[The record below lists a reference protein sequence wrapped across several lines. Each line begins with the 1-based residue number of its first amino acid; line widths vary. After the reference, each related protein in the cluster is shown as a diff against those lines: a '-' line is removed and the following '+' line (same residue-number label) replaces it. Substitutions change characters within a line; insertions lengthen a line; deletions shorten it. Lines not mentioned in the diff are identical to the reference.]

1 MSILSIES
9 LSYTYPGGQ
18 KAVLREVNAE
28 FEAGKMYAI
37 TGPSGSGKS
46 TLLSLL
52 AGMETPTEGAVIC
65 EGTSLAD
72 MDLDTYRREKI
83 AFVFQAY
90 QLLPLLTALENVC
103 LPMEMQGI
111 STAEALERAD
121 ALLLSVGLP
130 DSLHRHFPGNLS
142 GGEQQRVGIARSLAS
157 GAKVIL
163 ADEPTGNLDDE
174 NTLAVMKLLRTQ
186 VADKGYCVIIV
197 THDPEVAAACDVCY
211 RMQGGILIRSE
222 GKN

>member
-1 MSILSIES
+1 MSILSIEN
-9 LSYTYPGGQ
+9 LSYTYPDGQ
-18 KAVLREVNAE
+18 KAVLRDVSAD

-52 AGMETPTEGAVIC
+52 AGMETPTEGGIVC
-65 EGTSLAD
+65 EGESLAD
-72 MDLDTYRREKI
+72 MDLDAYRREKI

-90 QLLPLLTALENVC
+90 QLLPLLTARENVC
-103 LPMEMQGI
+103 LPMEMQG
-111 STAEALERAD
+111 TPTEEASQRAD

-130 DSLHRHFPGNLS
+130 DSLHRRFPGNLS

-174 NTLAVMKLLRTQ
+174 NTAAIMALLRKQ
-186 VADKGYCVIIV
+186 VTDKGYCVIIV

-211 RMQGGILIRSE
+211 QMRGGTLVESAAS
-222 GKN
+222 

>member
-1 MSILSIES
+1 MSILSIEN

-52 AGMETPTEGAVIC
+52 AGMETPSEGGIVC
-65 EGTSLAD
+65 EGEALAD
-72 MDLDTYRREKI
+72 MDLDAYRREKI

-90 QLLPLLTALENVC
+90 QLLPLLTARENVC
-103 LPMEMQGI
+103 LPMEMQGAP
-111 STAEALERAD
+111 TEEATQRAD

-130 DSLHRHFPGNLS
+130 DTLHKRFPGNLS

-157 GAKVIL
+157 GAKVL
-163 ADEPTGNLDDE
+163 
-174 NTLAVMKLLRTQ
+174 TLEEAAKYAGAAYIGAQIAKHRQRKSDKQQPDKQNQGCQ
-186 VADKGYCVIIV
+186 VRRPLYYVQTA
-197 THDPEVAAACDVCY
+197 
-211 RMQGGILIRSE
+211 E
-222 GKN
+222 GLVPVYGDC

>member
-1 MSILSIES
+1 MSILSIEN

-18 KAVLREVNAE
+18 KAVLRGVNAA
-28 FEAGKMYAI
+28 FEEGKMYAI

-52 AGMETPTEGAVIC
+52 AGMETPSEGKIVC
-65 EGTSLAD
+65 EGESLAD
-72 MDLDTYRREKI
+72 MDLDAYRREKI
-83 AFVFQAY
+83 SFVFQAY
-90 QLLPLLTALENVC
+90 QLLPLLTARENVC
-103 LPMEMQGI
+103 LPMELQGA
-111 STAEALERAD
+111 SSDKATHRAD
-121 ALLLSVGLP
+121 ALLMSVGLA
-130 DSLHRHFPGNLS
+130 DSLHKRFPGNLS

-174 NTLAVMKLLRTQ
+174 NSAAIVALLRKQ
-186 VADKGYCVIIV
+186 VTENGYCVVIV

-211 RMQGGILIRSE
+211 QMHGGSLIE
-222 GKN
+222 NDTD

>member
-1 MSILSIES
+1 MSILSIEN

-18 KAVLREVNAE
+18 KAVLRDVNAA
-28 FEAGKMYAI
+28 FEPGKMYAI

-52 AGMETPTEGAVIC
+52 AGMETPTEGAIVC
-65 EGTSLAD
+65 EGESLAD
-72 MDLDTYRREKI
+72 LDLDAYRREKI

-90 QLLPLLTALENVC
+90 QLLPLLTARENVC
-103 LPMEMQGI
+103 LPMEMQGAP
-111 STAEALERAD
+111 TAEASERAD

-130 DSLHRHFPGNLS
+130 DTLHKRFPGNLS

-163 ADEPTGNLDDE
+163 ADEPTGNLDVFTTNE
-174 NTLAVMKLLRTQ
+174 IMKILNQLAHEYEKCL
-186 VADKGYCVIIV
+186 IIV
-197 THDPEVAAACDVCY
+197 THSPQVADMTDQVYDLSVLNGQAAA
-211 RMQGGILIRSE
+211 Q
-222 GKN
+222 

>member
-1 MSILSIES
+1 MSILSIEN

-18 KAVLREVNAE
+18 RAVLRSVSAD

-52 AGMETPTEGAVIC
+52 AGMETPTEGGIVC
-65 EGTSLAD
+65 EGESLAD
-72 MDLDTYRREKI
+72 MDLDAYRREKI

-90 QLLPLLTALENVC
+90 QLLPLLTARENVR
-103 LPMEMQGI
+103 LPMEMQG
-111 STAEALERAD
+111 TPTEEASERAD

-130 DSLHRHFPGNLS
+130 DTLHERFPGNLS

-174 NTLAVMKLLRTQ
+174 NTAAIMALLRKQAT
-186 VADKGYCVIIV
+186 DRGYCVIIV
-197 THDPEVAAACDVCY
+197 THDPEVAAACDVQY
-211 RMQGGILIRSE
+211 RMLGGTLVAS
-222 GKN
+222 

>member
-1 MSILSIES
+1 MSILSIEN

-18 KAVLREVNAE
+18 KAVLREVNAA

-52 AGMETPTEGAVIC
+52 TGMETPSEGSIVC
-65 EGTSLAD
+65 EGERLAD
-72 MDLDTYRREKI
+72 MDLDAYRREKI

-90 QLLPLLTALENVC
+90 QLLPLLTARENVC
-103 LPMEMQGI
+103 LPMEMQGTPT
-111 STAEALERAD
+111 SEAAARAEAL
-121 ALLLSVGLP
+121 LTSVGLP
-130 DSLHRHFPGNLS
+130 ESLHRRFPGNLS

-174 NTLAVMKLLRTQ
+174 NTAAIMALLRRQ
-186 VADKGYCVIIV
+186 VTDRGYCVIIV

-211 RMQGGILIRSE
+211 RMHSGTLWGSE
-222 GKN
+222 TA